1 MKSSGLRMDYEASV
15 LISLCNRPD
24 CLRELLEH
32 LGRQSFDMSRVEVI
46 LVDDSGPENYHK
58 QQAVIEEAHG
68 GYPFTVR
75 YFTTGLPPE
84 VYGNPVARNIGLRN
98 ASAPL
103 IICTDD
109 DCLPHI
115 NMIEEHVTAHTQPL
129 AAFSPLVPR
138 ESGVVSEDKKAQKV
152 KGPAKRGECLMV
164 AGVRVNDPAKIS
176 QPLPVEID
184 DKKSRRFLEKQE
196 KGELGAGAFFG
207 ANVSVRKKDLE
218 WVGGWNEKMSNPYEY
233 GHTDRE
239 LGMRLLGSGLK
250 FIVDPGA
257 VIYHRPTEKQV
268 EEFRDVH
275 RSREKS
281 HARFKRIQRIYK
293 TKRILSAPL
302 RLIPGVGRIL
312 VRNILRPSDRK

>member
-1 MKSSGLRMDYEASV
+1 MEHEASILV
-15 LISLCNRPD
+15 SLCNRPD
-24 CLRELLEH
+24 YLRELLEH
-32 LGRQSFDMSRVEVI
+32 FGRQSFDMSRVELI
-46 LVDDSGPENYHK
+46 LVDDSGPENYHR
-58 QQAVIEEAHG
+58 QQAVVEDAHG
-68 GYPFTVR
+68 RYPFTVR
-75 YFTTGLPPE
+75 YFTTGLPLE

-98 ASAPL
+98 ASSPL

-115 NMIEEHVTAHTQPL
+115 NMVERHVAAHT
-129 AAFSPLVPR
+129 
-138 ESGVVSEDKKAQKV
+138 G
-152 KGPAKRGECLMV
+152 GERLMV
-164 AGVRVNDPAKIS
+164 AGVRVNDTAKIS

-196 KGELGAGAFFG
+196 RGELGAGAFFG
-207 ANVSVRKKDLE
+207 ANVSVRKEDLE

-257 VIYHRPTEKQV
+257 VIYHRPTEKEV

-293 TKRILSAPL
+293 TKRVLSAPL

-312 VRNILRPSDRK
+312 VRNILRP